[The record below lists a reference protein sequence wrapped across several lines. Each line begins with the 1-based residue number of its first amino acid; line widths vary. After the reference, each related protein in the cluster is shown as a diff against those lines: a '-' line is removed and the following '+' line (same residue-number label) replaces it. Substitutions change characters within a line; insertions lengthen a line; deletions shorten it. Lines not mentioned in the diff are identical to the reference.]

1 MIERERESTYPSF
14 EEDREIDLKNCEKN
28 SKFWKYVSIDFSRWV
43 NYSWEERALLQPPPV
58 FQFYHHRATFE
69 CKSFSAGAN
78 FHAHLIREEPSEFFL
93 LGEADFLPPE
103 LRPSSWARGA
113 TPRHLSDSSERW
125 DFLKNMSLI
134 KKKVWCIASPPLA
147 A

>member
-28 SKFWKYVSIDFSRWV
+28 SKFWKYVSIDFPRWV

-103 LRPSSWARGA
+103 LRPSS
-113 TPRHLSDSSERW
+113 
-125 DFLKNMSLI
+125 
-134 KKKVWCIASPPLA
+134 
-147 A
+147 